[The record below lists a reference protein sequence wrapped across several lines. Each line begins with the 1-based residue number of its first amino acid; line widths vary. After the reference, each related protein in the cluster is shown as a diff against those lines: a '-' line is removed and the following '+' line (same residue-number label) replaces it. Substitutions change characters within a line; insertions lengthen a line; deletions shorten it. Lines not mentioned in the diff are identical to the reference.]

1 MSSLSVCLCKRLDG
15 FLHLISSSSESLPRH
30 SWKDLQKTQRRQNWR
45 YLYDRLLWA
54 KFADTKENENKIKIF
69 TVHFFI
75 TVNFS
80 SSRLSLI
87 PRIIPF
93 PRWIK
98 VLLVVQLHSQSS
110 CLSTKC
116 KYKVQVHTSKV
127 KSSLSLKQWP
137 AAKKLRQCPLSIT
150 DLAQMPRRGPKA

>member
-1 MSSLSVCLCKRLDG
+1 MDSSTWSPPLQDLCRDILGKICKKRNAGKIGDIFMTGCCEQNL
-15 FLHLISSSSESLPRH
+15 L
-30 SWKDLQKTQRRQNWR
+30 TQRKMR
-45 YLYDRLLWA
+45 
-54 KFADTKENENKIKIF
+54 IKWKS
-69 TVHFFI
+69 VHFFI

-150 DLAQMPRRGPKA
+150 DLAQMPRRTPKA